1 MSRQAIRV
9 EDLKPVVAKL
19 GPSFQTMDVAADEN
33 LRAKYPELIARS
45 TYASS
50 IGGALSEH
58 HVALAIAK
66 AHDKNPRGMLWR
78 KQEQPA
84 TVGSSET
91 RPNSDTSSKAAG
103 DDAPGLGPQCPT
115 DDPFTARMRRHQ
127 SWYRAHILRVPCG
140 VGPKPTSTTHYGN
153 MLTLA
158 DGAAGRNF
166 LTPEI
171 AEVARARVAEGA
183 GAVEPFRL
191 FHNMLSSQPMCFN
204 LFGPLVR
211 DTGLA
216 ARLLPTLVPERNAE
230 VTRVVLEWAPEP
242 ATAYL
247 GDRTAFDA
255 FIEYRTPDHRLHAL
269 GIETKLTES
278 FSAKVY
284 DREEYRRWMR
294 VPNRP
299 WLPDADA
306 RVEAVE
312 HNQLWRDHL
321 LAVAIRHQVGSPYA
335 TSRLLVVHHPEDRRC
350 VQVYAGYRALLCDG
364 DDTVSSIAL
373 DRLVDAW
380 SPIVEPPARGAWLEP
395 FRARYLDLALSAG

>member
-1 MSRQAIRV
+1 MSRNDIRK
-9 EDLKPVVAKL
+9 EDLEPVVANR
-19 GPSFQTMDVAADEN
+19 GPSFQTMDVADDDS
-33 LRAKYPELIARS
+33 LRAKYPELIARGV
-45 TYASS
+45 YNQS
-50 IGGALSEH
+50 IGRALSEH
-58 HVALAIAK
+58 QVALAITK
-66 AHDKNPRGMLWR
+66 MNDKNPRGMRWR
-78 KQEQPA
+78 KQTLPA
-84 TVGSSET
+84 TELRSEVSSNTASSSNTT
-91 RPNSDTSSKAAG
+91 RADDTT
-103 DDAPGLGPQCPT
+103 LGPQSPS

-127 SWYRAHILRVPCG
+127 SWYRANILRVPCG
-140 VGPKPTSTTHYGN
+140 VGPKPTSTTHYGD
-153 MLTLA
+153 MLTLG

-171 AEVARARVAEGA
+171 ADVARARVAEGV

-211 DTGLA
+211 DTALA
-216 ARLLPTLVPERNAE
+216 GRLLPALIPEPVAE
-230 VTRVVLEWAPEP
+230 VTRVVLEYGPEP
-242 ATAYL
+242 AADYL

-255 FIEYRTPDHRLHAL
+255 FIEYRTPDRRLHAL

-284 DREEYRRWMR
+284 DREEYRRWMH

-321 LAVAIRHQVGSPYA
+321 LAVAVRHRSGSPYT
-335 TSRLLVVHHPEDRRC
+335 TSRLLVVHHPEDGRC

-364 DDTVSSIAL
+364 DNTLSIIAL
-373 DRLVDAW
+373 DQLVDAW
-380 SPIVEPPARGAWLEP
+380 SRVVEQPARTAWLES
-395 FRARYLDLALSAG
+395 FRTRYLDLALSAG